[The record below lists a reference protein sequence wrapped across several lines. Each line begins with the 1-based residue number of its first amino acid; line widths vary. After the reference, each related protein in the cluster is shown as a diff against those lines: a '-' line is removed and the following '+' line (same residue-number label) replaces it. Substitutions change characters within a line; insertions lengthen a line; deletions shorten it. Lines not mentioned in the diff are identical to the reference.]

1 MYGFKLVESQ
11 VKQRESLHFL
21 TLVSRLWF
29 LNRKYIKPLV
39 CLIAET
45 YKDPQGV
52 RRESGPSVD
61 I

>member
-1 MYGFKLVESQ
+1 MYGFKLVESL
-11 VKQRESLHFL
+11 VKRRESLHFP

-45 YKDPQGV
+45 YKDLLGI
-52 RRESGPSVD
+52 RRECVD